1 MKLSFNKA
9 LLLLFISIISL
20 SCDTNKKPNSTS
32 DNSINQDSQGKV
44 HLLTPAEFKEKY
56 VNHTIVDIRTPY
68 EFRQGYIKGAVNI
81 NYYDRKF
88 LENFKDFDKSEP
100 IYIYCRSGSRTSS
113 ASRKLVK
120 AGFLNVYDLRGGIS
134 NWIRNNNQ
142 IQK

>member
-120 AGFLNVYDLRGGIS
+120 SGFLNVYDLRGGIS

>member
-44 HLLTPAEFKEKY
+44 HLLTPTEFKEKY

>member
-20 SCDTNKKPNSTS
+20 SCDTNKKTNSTS
-32 DNSINQDSQGKV
+32 NNSINKDSQGKV

-134 NWIRNNNQ
+134 NWTRNNNQ

>member
-20 SCDTNKKPNSTS
+20 SCDTNKKTNSTS
-32 DNSINQDSQGKV
+32 NNSINKDSQGKV